1 MEHNQSY
8 LVVDAG
14 NTQIKLVYFQQGEIQ
29 KVFRI
34 NIDDT
39 SSVKKILVD
48 HPYQKAIL
56 SSVQSIEA
64 TRTLKELIHP
74 YVVLDQNTPLPID
87 LSNYKTIATL
97 GTDRIANVVAAKELS
112 KSTNALV
119 VDIGTCIKYDLVSE
133 GAYRGGGIAPGL
145 EMRFKALHDYTGRL
159 PLLAPQGDVKLIG
172 DSTESSMQSGVL
184 NGMIAELEGIITQY
198 TQQFQPL
205 TIFLTGGDAKRFDKA
220 LKNSIFAEENLTVI
234 GLYLILQH
242 NG

>member
-1 MEHNQSY
+1 MEHGGLY
-8 LVVDAG
+8 LIVDAG
-14 NTQIKLVYFQQGEIQ
+14 NTQVKLVYFQEGEVH

-34 NIDDT
+34 DVGDFST
-39 SSVKKILVD
+39 VKKIVTD

-56 SSVQSIEA
+56 SSVQSLEA
-64 TRTLKELIHP
+64 TEKLKTFIQP
-74 YVVLDQNTPLPID
+74 DVIMDQNTPVPID
-87 LSNYKTIATL
+87 LSTYKTVNTL
-97 GTDRIANVVAAKELS
+97 GTDRIANVVAANELS
-112 KSTNALV
+112 NSAHALV

-133 GAYRGGGIAPGL
+133 GAYQGGGIAPGL
-145 EMRFKALHDYTGRL
+145 GMRFKALHDYTGRL
-159 PLLAPQGDVKLIG
+159 PLLSYEEEVKLIG
-172 DSTESSMQSGVL
+172 NSTHSSMRSGVI
-184 NGMIAELEGIITQY
+184 NGMAAELEGIIAQY